1 MSRIFC
7 QLSPKQGR
15 NSYPGHF
22 WDTRFHWKGPGI
34 CSADRWKPYG
44 KTPLECIPAGFSRS
58 LAFIVLAL
66 ERKTEIEPP
75 ISFRYVSIVCEIFPI
90 SRSPMRR
97 SWFALQYLSILQYKD
112 NVNFLNL
119 QVLHDMDEKLPNL
132 LFNGSILTAIL
143 WLIKY
148 WHFKFLYIGNFP
160 CLYSKYR

>member
-1 MSRIFC
+1 MTSRSEKSRKLLIHNGKKSEVRFPF
-7 QLSPKQGR
+7 SAPKPR
-15 NSYPGHF
+15 
-22 WDTRFHWKGPGI
+22 
-34 CSADRWKPYG
+34 RWRPNYG